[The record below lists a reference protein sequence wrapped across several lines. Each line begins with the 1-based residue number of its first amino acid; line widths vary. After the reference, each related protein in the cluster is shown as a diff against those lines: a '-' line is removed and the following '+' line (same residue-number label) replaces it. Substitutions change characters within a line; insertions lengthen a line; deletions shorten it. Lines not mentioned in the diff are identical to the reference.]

1 MNKIYALKYSVR
13 QGALVPV
20 SELATHVKKSSRT
33 GLIKKL
39 IPSVIINTL
48 LLGYSITS
56 LASVVRYDIPYQ
68 TIRDFAENKGQFTP
82 GSMNIPIYSKTGAVI
97 GYLNNVPM
105 PDFSSA
111 NHQSAVA
118 TLVSPQ
124 YIVSVK
130 HNGGYQS
137 VSFGDGE
144 NGYRLVDRNNQPG
157 RDFHAPTFK

>member
-82 GSMNIPIYSKTGAVI
+82 GSMNILFTAKQA
-97 GYLNNVPM
+97 
-105 PDFSSA
+105 
-111 NHQSAVA
+111 
-118 TLVSPQ
+118 
-124 YIVSVK
+124 
-130 HNGGYQS
+130 
-137 VSFGDGE
+137 
-144 NGYRLVDRNNQPG
+144 RLL
-157 RDFHAPTFK
+157 AI